1 MQSLGN
7 PGNTYGHCHA
17 SEDAPAISARRHKCG
32 AARLCGGSNSLAASY
47 VAVAMFGLGAFM
59 INAAYWVL
67 SSLTTSFNAQL
78 GSFSLAALYIAF
90 IVSLLLAPS
99 LVAILG
105 SKTCSVL
112 SGLCT
117 LVFTASYF
125 YPSWYTIMPSSVVQG
140 FGYSLMYTT
149 ISITKN
155 DEVRRV
161 VEKLNVDE
169 VTYQGRF
176 TAVIIFA
183 CNSAGIVAGFISV
196 ATLSGGND
204 HTSSSCTYLFDNITH
219 NTSGQTGVT
228 VTLSTAAATA
238 ADTSTNY
245 YILVAVCTALAF
257 LSVVTFSITRAAA
270 YHQCRV
276 HSFGLREALRKI
288 TKHSADVFKQAIT
301 PAYAPVLPLRILQG
315 LVGAYFFGVFTKVS
329 YDVHAHT
336 HARTNTLY
344 TLQLQMYIT
353 ECVGV
358 GFVGVFVIVWGLF
371 SGMGS
376 FSTGWLMRYTASYV
390 VVALTIG
397 LGQMGAIVFLIAW
410 VRQPSFAAI
419 IIVSAVCGLCYGVNS
434 ATALGK
440 LIYIHFMCS
449 CTF

>member
-90 IVSLLLAPS
+90 IVSLLLVPS

-125 YPSWYTIMPSSVVQG
+125 YPSWYTIVPSSVLQG
-140 FGYSLMYTT
+140 FAYGLMYTT
-149 ISITKN
+149 ISVTKN

-161 VEKLNVDE
+161 VEKLKVDE
-169 VTYQGRF
+169 ITYQGRF

-183 CNSAGIVAGFISV
+183 CNSAGVVAGFISV

-276 HSFGLREALRKI
+276 HSFGLREALRKAA
-288 TKHSADVFKQAIT
+288 KHTADVFKQAIT

-336 HARTNTLY
+336 HTHAQTHCIHFNCRCTSLSVSVLDLWVY
-344 TLQLQMYIT
+344 LSL
-353 ECVGV
+353 CGV
-358 GFVGVFVIVWGLF
+358 C
-371 SGMGS
+371 S
-376 FSTGWLMRYTASYV
+376 
-390 VVALTIG
+390 VALE
-397 LGQMGAIVFLIAW
+397 
-410 VRQPSFAAI
+410 
-419 IIVSAVCGLCYGVNS
+419 VSALAGLCDTRPVMLLWRSPSGWDRWELLSSLLRGCVS
-434 ATALGK
+434 QALQQ
-440 LIYIHFMCS
+440 LLLYQPYVDYAMESIVLQHWVS
-449 CTF
+449 